1 MSKRNEQQSDKCW
14 DVIVVGGGA
23 AGLMAAIQAA
33 RGGARVLILEH
44 MERPGKKL
52 LMTGNGK
59 CNFTN
64 EAFFKFDF
72 RELQGETACEQ
83 YYHGACPAFVLPAIK
98 NFDMISTLNFFAD
111 LGIASVK
118 RRGGY
123 YPAGGQ
129 AAGVLS
135 ALLMEC
141 WRLGVEIQ
149 CEIGIRS
156 IQKAE
161 KNYNNRQRPAD
172 QKTGDATFVIDT
184 KSGTYIARRCIL
196 ATGGKSYKK
205 TGSDGSGFLYA
216 KRLGHRI
223 TDVVPALVPL
233 QSDLSFFKKTAGIRA
248 EISAKIFI
256 DEKLSGCESGE
267 LQLTDYGI
275 SGICI
280 FQISYLA
287 AHALQ
292 KGQSVRVELDFLP
305 EQIEEATCGLFM
317 DRAAST
323 YASGKTM
330 AQCMI
335 GLFADKLGVA
345 LLEEAGI
352 SPTQMCKKL
361 SKGQAGKLAKT
372 IKHFSVP
379 VTAPRS
385 FEQAQVTAGGVD
397 TAQVVAETL
406 ESRLVPGLYFAGEM
420 LDVDGICGGFN
431 LQWAWSSGA
440 VAGMSA
446 AESLSMNRRT
456 SSGKQAEHIRQ
467 QSGHAMNEK
476 LRDKGLSIKG
486 VDR

>member
-1 MSKRNEQQSDKCW
+1 MSKKNVQQAKDCR

-23 AGLMAAIQAA
+23 AGLMAAIHAA
-33 RGGARVLILEH
+33 RGGARVLVLEH

-59 CNFTN
+59 CNYTN
-64 EAFFKFDF
+64 EAFFNFDKS
-72 RELQGETACEQ
+72 QDETGYEQ

-98 NFDMISTLNFFAD
+98 KFDITSTLNFFED
-111 LGIASVK
+111 LGIVPVK

-129 AAGVLS
+129 ASGVL
-135 ALLMEC
+135 AAMLMEC
-141 WRLGVEIQ
+141 GRLGIEIA

-156 IQKAE
+156 I
-161 KNYNNRQRPAD
+161 RRAD
-172 QKTGDATFVIDT
+172 KTDIHRSDCDTKQNMPFIIET
-184 KSGTYIARRCIL
+184 KSGTYIARKCIL

-205 TGSDGSGFLYA
+205 TGSDGSGFLYVE
-216 KRLGHRI
+216 RLGHRI
-223 TDVVPALVPL
+223 QDLVPALVPL
-233 QSDLSFFKKTAGIRA
+233 QSDLSFFKKVAGIRA
-248 EISAKIFI
+248 EISARIFI
-256 DEKLSGCESGE
+256 ENELTACESGE

-287 AHALQ
+287 SRALARQ
-292 KGQSVRVELDFLP
+292 QSVCVELDFLP
-305 EQIEEATCGLFM
+305 DKTEDETVELILR
-317 DRAAST
+317 RAKSKFA
-323 YASGKTM
+323 AGKTM
-330 AQCMI
+330 AQCMV

-345 LLEEAGI
+345 LLEESGI
-352 SPTQMCKKL
+352 VPAQMSREL
-361 SKGQAGKLAKT
+361 TRAQAVQLMYQ

-379 VTAPRS
+379 VRTARS
-385 FEQAQVTAGGVD
+385 FEQAQVTAGGID
-397 TAQVVAETL
+397 TAQVVPDTM

-446 AESLSMNRRT
+446 AASFSDV
-456 SSGKQAEHIRQ
+456 SEHAHG
-467 QSGHAMNEK
+467 SC
-476 LRDKGLSIKG
+476 
-486 VDR
+486 V